1 MIKDDFITQED
12 IREHIE
18 NMSEPITATEIALAF
33 NISFQK
39 AKVLLMRL
47 CSERSIKCVP
57 YRTKTG
63 YISADMISY
72 YHYSISTNED
82 NNIIKVDW
90 EVDDG
95 NIIDF
100 ELDKPISYKEKI
112 FKIIY
117 EIILDYFF

>member
-1 MIKDDFITQED
+1 MTKDDFITQED

-18 NMSEPITATEIALAF
+18 NMSKPITVTEIALAF
-33 NISFQK
+33 DISFQK

-47 CSERSIKCVP
+47 CSEGSIKCVP
-57 YRTKTG
+57 YHTKTG
-63 YISADMISY
+63 YISAGMISN
-72 YHYSISTNED
+72 YHYSISTNE
-82 NNIIKVDW
+82 NNNSLTIDW
-90 EVDDG
+90 EVDNG

-117 EIILDYFF
+117 EIILDYFI